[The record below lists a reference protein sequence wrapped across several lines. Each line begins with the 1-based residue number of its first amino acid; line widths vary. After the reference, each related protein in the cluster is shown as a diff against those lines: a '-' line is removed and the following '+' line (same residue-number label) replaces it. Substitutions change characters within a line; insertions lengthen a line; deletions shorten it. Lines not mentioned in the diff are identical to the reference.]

1 MFDRENWAEIFSTIK
16 ENKMRTFLTGF
27 AVSWGIFM
35 FCILLCAGNGL
46 RNGMT
51 GNFGN
56 RSTNVVGF
64 NGWATSMPYKG
75 LADKR
80 GVLLD
85 EKDLEIVKQMPE
97 VDIVA
102 PRVSASVSTVYGQF
116 SSTCQFRGVAPE
128 QSKING
134 ITIIGSRG
142 RWLNDLDL
150 KEKRKVAV
158 VNEHVR
164 DALFKGEDPVG
175 KQFMANKL
183 AYTVIGVFKED
194 NWGNQEIAYIPIT
207 TAQVLHPNSDH
218 ERVQN
223 VNITLKNIDTKEKSE
238 AFEQKLRATLARRH
252 YFNPVDTR
260 ALNIWNR
267 LTDYLQFLGIFNG
280 ISAFIWMIGI
290 GTLIAGVIGTS
301 NIMLITVRERTR
313 EIGIRKALGA
323 KPKSILMSIL
333 MESVFI
339 ISVFG
344 YVGMFLGIT
353 VGELAASILAQPEM
367 KQASRMFANPTIDL
381 QVAFAAMLVLIVSG
395 LVAGFFP
402 AYNAVKISPVEA
414 MRE

>member
-56 RSTNVVGF
+56 RSTNVLGF
-64 NGWATSMPYKG
+64 NGWETSMPYKG
-75 LADKR
+75 LSDNR
-80 GVLLD
+80 DVLLD
-85 EKDLEIVKQMPE
+85 ENDMELVKQLPE

-102 PRVSASVSTVYGQF
+102 PRVYASAATVYGQF
-116 SSTCQFRGVAPE
+116 TSTVQFTGVIPE
-128 QSKING
+128 DRKISG
-134 ITIIGSRG
+134 LSILGSRG
-142 RWLNDLDL
+142 RWLNELDL
-150 KEKRKVAV
+150 KDKRKVAV
-158 VNEHVR
+158 INEQMQTV
-164 DALFKGEDPVG
+164 LFQGEDPVG
-175 KQFMANKL
+175 KQFL
-183 AYTVIGVFKED
+183 ADNLCYTVIGVYKED
-194 NWGNQEIAYIPIT
+194 SWGNSERAYIPFT
-207 TAQVLHPNSDH
+207 TAQLLHPNVDH

-223 VNITLKNIDTKEKSE
+223 ISVTLKHIDTKEKGE
-238 AFEQKLRATLARRH
+238 AFDQKLRNLLARRH
-252 YFNPVDTR
+252 HFDPADTR

-333 MESVFI
+333 LESVFI

-344 YVGMFLGIT
+344 YVGMFLGIA
-353 VGELAASILAQPEM
+353 VGELAASILAKPEM
-367 KQASRMFANPTIDL
+367 EQASHMFANPTIDL
-381 QVAFAAMLVLIVSG
+381 KVAFAAMLVLIVSG

-414 MRE
+414 MKE